1 MSSPAVRAAPDAGG
15 SGPLPPG
22 WHRLHPASPALRSWK
37 LLVVL
42 LFFYAQNRGR
52 NLLSDDGSAPGLRE
66 LLIALAVLVLVLVVA
81 TAGGVASWWFS
92 RWALDDESVR
102 LHSGVLARQ
111 QRSARLDRVQA
122 VDLVRPPVARV
133 FGFAE
138 VRVEVAGG
146 SGSAIRLAYL
156 RLADA
161 EALQAA
167 LLERAQQAVA
177 EESGQAVEAPGHDPG
192 AERDAD
198 AVPEAD
204 AAARTGEDL
213 APLAPRP
220 PSADAVPRASPGAGA
235 GALAARPVLTV
246 AFPRLLGSVALTTLP
261 PFVVVTVAS
270 AVVLG
275 LSGSFATAY
284 GTVPL
289 LLGLGATVWRD
300 LSRGGAWTVES
311 TASGLRLRH
320 GLLERRT
327 QSIPRGRVQAVRVHQ
342 PPLWRLTGWW
352 RLEVNVAGYGSEG
365 DAGTSTRVV
374 PVCSRAQVDELLA
387 LVLPVEVAGSDVQ
400 AGLVG
405 ASAEGRTAGAGSPD
419 SAAAWTCSPR
429 RARWLDPFAWRRQG
443 ALAADEV
450 LLLRHGRLARTLDVV
465 PHGRTQSIAL
475 SQGPWQRRLGLTT
488 LVVHSTPG
496 PVSPVAPHLDA
507 GVAAALLLAQAGRA
521 EAAMAR
527 EDAPGPAGPADPVSL
542 VKAVRTP

>member
-1 MSSPAVRAAPDAGG
+1 MSSPVVRAAPDAGG
-15 SGPLPPG
+15 AGPLPPG

-42 LFFYAQNRGR
+42 LLFYAQNRGR
-52 NLLSDDGSAPGLRE
+52 DLLSDDGSAPGLTE
-66 LLIALAVLVLVLVVA
+66 LLTALAVLALVVVVA

-146 SGSAIRLAYL
+146 AGSAIRLAYL

-167 LLERAQQAVA
+167 LLERSQQAVA
-177 EESGQAVEAPGHDPG
+177 EESAPDDTSPPAPAAVPDAAPAPPVPG
-192 AERDAD
+192 AVPAPPVPG
-198 AVPEAD
+198 AVP
-204 AAARTGEDL
+204 G
-213 APLAPRP
+213 
-220 PSADAVPRASPGAGA
+220 G
-235 GALAARPVLTV
+235 LAARPVLTV

-275 LSGSFATAY
+275 LSGSLATAY

-327 QSIPRGRVQAVRVHQ
+327 QSIPSGRVQAVRVHQ

-352 RLEVNVAGYGSEG
+352 RMEVNVAGYGSEG

-387 LVLPVEVAGSDVQ
+387 LVVPVTVAAHDVE

-405 ASAEGRTAGAGSPD
+405 VSAEGRTSGVDAMSEP
-419 SAAAWTCSPR
+419 AAWTCSPR

-443 ALAADEV
+443 ALAAEEV

-465 PHGRTQSIAL
+465 PHGRTQSLAV
-475 SQGPWQRRLGLTT
+475 SQGPLQRALDLVT

-496 PVSPVAPHLDA
+496 PVSPVAPHLGA
-507 GVAAALLLAQAGRA
+507 RAAEALLLAQAGRA

-527 EDAPGPAGPADPVSL
+527 EDGPGSGSAGPTDPVSL
-542 VKAVRTP
+542 VKTVRTPAGPAAS